1 MILGNGVK
9 PMPVRSWLRCPL
21 IQASRKLEFRP
32 FPADIVPEI
41 RSLPEHVRMSLS
53 GCKVFQIP
61 QITEYNKM
69 LQSDGVFVSGVD
81 KVAARARTKPG
92 RLYHKFDSL
101 CALATSKG
109 GRLLL
114 VQHKNLN
121 HVFYAICFH
130 PDHNLYNQTLNMYE
144 SRWYAVSETY
154 GKEGNAEAVAAESSS
169 ETTP

>member
-1 MILGNGVK
+1 
-9 PMPVRSWLRCPL
+9 
-21 IQASRKLEFRP
+21 
-32 FPADIVPEI
+32 
-41 RSLPEHVRMSLS
+41 
-53 GCKVFQIP
+53 
-61 QITEYNKM
+61 M
-69 LQSDGVFVSGVD
+69 LQSDGGFVSGVD

-130 PDHNLYNQTLNMYE
+130 PNHNLYNETLNMYE
-144 SRWYAVSETY
+144 SRWYAVSDTY
-154 GKEGNAEAVAAESSS
+154 GKEVDAEAVAKSSSS
-169 ETTP
+169 ETTPWKHMSAIHFNFNLDSPKQISKNWNIGEIIYLFLVHEAALATSRSFLIPHG